1 MYILWVVVYMSYGS
15 YGLTHTMESCVHLL
29 ILITLM
35 KVVAVAAANCLGNLM
50 SVVGMGNAFVKGK

>member
-35 KVVAVAAANCLGNLM
+35 KVVAVAAANFLGNLM
-50 SVVGMGNAFVKGK
+50 SVVGMGNAFVKGR

>member
-1 MYILWVVVYMSYGS
+1 
-15 YGLTHTMESCVHLL
+15 MESCVHLL

-50 SVVGMGNAFVKGK
+50 SVVGMGNAFVKAK